1 MQSLSLEHINEKSS
15 YQVEPTDKDG
25 FYQFFTDEAYI
36 ISLVSW
42 KMTFC
47 S

>member
-15 YQVEPTDKDG
+15 YQVEPTYKDG
-25 FYQFFTDEAYI
+25 FYQFFTDGGVHYFI
-36 ISLVSW
+36 GFM
-42 KMTFC
+42 KMMFC